1 MTAAMIGF
9 VIYIVLVWYLAYRYR
24 RRWVGFGVV
33 AGGFAGLVFLGY
45 LHWMMSEW
53 THGRIYLPVL
63 QVLLY
68 PYTLLVGAG
77 GVFMV
82 SMPKMLPFRCASCGY
97 DLEGLEGALTNCP
110 ECGRTHALEYHR
122 GDACHGCGR
131 EMDLRRVPA
140 GGVVTCKP
148 CGLVHFVPRATGSG
162 YYGAG
167 APAARDVSLPVQ
179 SEKLA
184 ARERLLRR
192 GSAAEGA
199 VEQAEDEDEQR
210 QAGRRGPAERGEARR
225 GDVLDDGDSA
235 SGGRLRDEIILPA

>member
-1 MTAAMIGF
+1 MIGF

-24 RRWVGFGVV
+24 RRWVGFGAV
-33 AGGFAGLVFLGY
+33 AGGFGGLVLLGY
-45 LHWMMSEW
+45 LHWRMSEW

-97 DLEGLEGALTNCP
+97 DLEGLEGAMTNCP

-148 CGLVHFVPRATGSG
+148 CGLVHFVPRSSPTMPRS
-162 YYGAG
+162 YRQGASVT
-167 APAARDVSLPVQ
+167 PRELNLPVQ
-179 SEKLA
+179 TEKAA

-192 GSAAEGA
+192 GSAAESA
-199 VEQAEDEDEQR
+199 VDEAEEQDEQR

-225 GDVLDDGDSA
+225 GDVLDDGDGSR
-235 SGGRLRDEIILPA
+235 GRRLGDEIILPA